1 MGKYWA
7 FLLVALGV
15 ALVGRIASAETVTL
29 TVAYSSAND
38 YLPAFVA
45 KEQGFFAQRGLDV
58 VLTKTTSVTNV
69 PPALVAKQVQIGPV
83 TAPNLLAAAESGID
97 IVAISG
103 ATRSSRAH
111 PIISALARTGAP
123 IKAAADFS
131 GKRVGVPAFGTV
143 MDIVLRKW
151 LKDKGADL
159 GSVHFAETPFP
170 QMPDLLSGGQVD
182 AVAAIDPFRSRIIDG
197 GIGYKVADYFSEV
210 KDNVILA
217 FWVSSR
223 DWARQNPAAIAGFRA
238 ALGESLDW
246 IGAHSA
252 EAHAIEAKYLGVA
265 SPAFATYSLALQP
278 VDLQFYEDLG
288 KEQGL
293 IHGEVDVA
301 NLIVK

>member
-1 MGKYWA
+1 MRKYWTLV
-7 FLLVALGV
+7 LLAVTAALSWR
-15 ALVGRIASAETVTL
+15 AAAAETI

-45 KEQGFFAQRGLDV
+45 KEQGFFATRSLDV
-58 VLTKTTSVTNV
+58 AFTKTASISNV

-111 PIISALARTGAP
+111 PIISAMARTGAA
-123 IKAAADFS
+123 IKGAPDFS
-131 GKRVGVPAFGTV
+131 GKRVGLPAFGTV
-143 MDIVLRKW
+143 MDIMLRKW
-151 LKDKGADL
+151 LKDNGADL
-159 GSVHFAETPFP
+159 RSIHFAETPFP
-170 QMPDLLSGGQVD
+170 QMPDLLKAGQID
-182 AVAAIDPFRSRIIDG
+182 AVAAIDPFRSRIIDAG
-197 GIGYKVADYFSEV
+197 VGYKVADYFSDV

-223 DWARQNPAAIAGFRA
+223 AWARQNPAAVSGFRV
-238 ALGESLDW
+238 ALGEGLDW
-246 IGAHSA
+246 IAVHPA
-252 EAHAIEAKYLGVA
+252 EAHALEAKYLGVA
-265 SPAFATYSLALQP
+265 SPSFATYSLEIEPA
-278 VDLQFYEDLG
+278 DLQFYEDLG

-293 IHGEVDVA
+293 LHGDIDVA